1 MQMTDIVLNREKRAL
16 DNDKLMTKRALEFQQ
31 NLMANELL
39 GSMGNDINDVLSG
52 KVKVKLSFWEKMKY
66 KVNFWIDKL
75 FKLF

>member
-31 NLMANELL
+31 NFMANELL
-39 GSMGNDINDVLSG
+39 GSMGNDIHDVLTG

>member
-1 MQMTDIVLNREKRAL
+1 MTDIVLNREKRAL

-39 GSMGNDINDVLSG
+39 GSMGNDIHDVLRG

>member
-1 MQMTDIVLNREKRAL
+1 MTDIVLNREKRAL
-16 DNDKLMTKRALEFQQ
+16 DNDKLMIKRALEFQQ

>member
-16 DNDKLMTKRALEFQQ
+16 NNDKLMTKRALEFQQ